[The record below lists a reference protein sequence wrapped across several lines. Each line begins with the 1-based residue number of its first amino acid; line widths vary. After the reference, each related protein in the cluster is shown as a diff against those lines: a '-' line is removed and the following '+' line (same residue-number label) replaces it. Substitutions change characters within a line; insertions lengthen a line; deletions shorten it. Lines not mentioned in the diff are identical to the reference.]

1 MHERAKAALEKAKAG
16 GEVSNVAPEDVERLV
31 NSLGDGAKEENCEDI
46 LKILMGSTRTA
57 QQKSPPSPKTSTAPH
72 ICPYKSALNGS
83 ASNSQSANPSEVPLP
98 TAPSTG
104 DSIFFTGGT
113 SSGATSFTGPIGVMP
128 ESSTATTTP
137 SLLGPNGSLPQDKTS
152 PQQTS
157 ADSWPSVMSAGDY
170 DNAIMQDIL
179 SMELPGWQNHLRQDL
194 SSSSGSQ
201 PTQTQSN
208 PMNAANAQNG
218 RPEVPYFPFGGI
230 DFSNVDHLNLISG
243 FSSSSLAGQ
252 STSQGVSASGAPSAN
267 NNSYLPMDPS
277 QFSEFTQ
284 GSASLPEIGSSLP
297 LIDGDTGPSDQRV
310 GDTWQSFVSESGF
323 QTADELMRSWQVY

>member
-57 QQKSPPSPKTSTAPH
+57 QQKNPPSPETPPAPH
-72 ICPYKSALNGS
+72 SCPYKSALNGS
-83 ASNSQSANPSEVPLP
+83 ANPRSAAPVP
-98 TAPSTG
+98 TAPSNG

-113 SSGATSFTGPIGVMP
+113 SSMSGVMSFTGPIGVMS

-137 SLLGPNGSLPQDKTS
+137 SLLGPNGTLPQDDMPHS
-152 PQQTS
+152 QGS
-157 ADSWPSVMSAGDY
+157 SDSWPSVMSAGDY
-170 DNAIMQDIL
+170 DNSIMQDIL
-179 SMELPGWQNHLRQDL
+179 SMELPGWHNHLRQDM
-194 SSSSGSQ
+194 SSSSD
-201 PTQTQSN
+201 TQTAQSQSN

-218 RPEVPYFPFGGI
+218 RSETPYFPFGGI
-230 DFSNVDHLNLISG
+230 DFSNVEHLNLISG
-243 FSSSSLAGQ
+243 FSPLPEQ
-252 STSQGVSASGAPSAN
+252 TTSQRVTTSGMPSSNDASFLSV
-267 NNSYLPMDPS
+267 DPG
-277 QFSEFTQ
+277 QFSDFTQ
-284 GSASLPEIGSSLP
+284 VPASLPEVGTSLP

-310 GDTWQSFVSESGF
+310 GDSWQSFVSESGF